1 MMMDSYKKQAE
12 QLSSML
18 SDIKKDKE
26 EIQGIDDLIRNEKWD
41 EARKLVE
48 NNSVADKKEEEPIKE
63 EPIQEE

>member
-1 MMMDSYKKQAE
+1 MMDSYKKQAE

-48 NNSVADKKEEEPIKE
+48 NNSVAEKKEEQL
-63 EPIQEE
+63 IQEE